1 MLRLKQIDL
10 VGFKSFCT
18 REHLKFAGNGLAA
31 VVGPNGCG
39 KSNICDAVNWVL
51 GEQSAKSLRGGRMHD
66 VIFAGTRHRKPAGMA
81 KVTLTLHDPDDTL
94 ERLFSKNGRSGAPK
108 VPPSPTPGEIAVT
121 RKLFSN
127 GTSQYILN
135 GKTVRLRDVQ
145 DLFLG
150 TGLGPNHYAIIE
162 QGRIGQL
169 LTARSLDRRAFVEEA
184 AGVTRFKSRRKL
196 AELKL
201 ANTELNLER
210 VHDILQEVAR
220 QANSL
225 KRQAERAERYETY
238 REQLREAL
246 SLVFA
251 GQFRRLESSRATLEA
266 ETTLAKQRLASVSDE
281 TRELESEF
289 SGKRGREQEW
299 EAQLEVE
306 RAELS
311 DLRIDEE
318 RMRERIQQQTRT
330 ISDNAA
336 RQQRAVEDLE
346 TASSRVDA
354 LEAGAHRERYE
365 VTELEGAA
373 SAIRDKLESKEVEC
387 SAQQSSLADT
397 HAEQEACRVRMLD
410 SLNALSDTKGRLGKL
425 DETLAGCA
433 ARLERARSSNADAES
448 GIASATTRRE
458 ALLAQAAKMTD
469 AVGALRARRDALRE
483 AVEQGTASLGSLR
496 KAAEGQ
502 RAERSALAARR
513 DSVHEMLQHRAY
525 GAEAVKDIFDALERE
540 PAEGFAPLGVLA
552 DFLEVD
558 AGYERVAE
566 QFLAEELE
574 HVVVGNW
581 SEAAR
586 GAQLVRDEFGGRAAF
601 LLVQREAD
609 GEPQAP
615 PALKS
620 AVRLTDHVR
629 LVARGGA
636 VVPALLPKL
645 RDAFLVEDAATAERL
660 AGLHPDLY
668 FVLADGTWYR
678 GPVVQAGRKSSS
690 GPLVL
695 KQQLRELAP
704 ALQRAEQ
711 ALAQAEQDIESAEDA
726 VRRDRGELE
735 TVMASLQDTEK
746 EALAVQHEVSRSESV
761 VADLQQQAQQ
771 AAADIDRL
779 DAERSSA
786 ESDRERALD
795 DRTRLEGEYADARAR
810 SADLA
815 EQAQA
820 RQAVLA
826 SLQEERTTL
835 RTEAAA
841 MDERLRSGI
850 NSVRRAEAALADQ
863 RDRAKDLQD
872 QIQRWTD
879 ESRELTESNRTL
891 DKQVVGAGERRA
903 ALQAQ
908 ISETSDRLKESRART
923 GALMEAIRDQRA
935 DVEAARERCSAK
947 EVALARLQSDIEHLE
962 SNCAAE
968 LDQPI
973 AEIADTAPETL
984 SEEEVRQAEERHR
997 SIRDKIDRLGPVNV
1011 LARREYEDV
1020 SERKLFLETQQQDLL
1035 DSIRNTREAIREI
1048 DTASRE
1054 RFEAAFEAINH
1065 NFRRVFA
1072 TLFGGGIGE
1081 LRLSDPAD
1089 ADGSGIEI
1097 VAQPPGKRL
1106 QNIALLSGGEK
1117 SLTVM
1122 ALLLATFRY
1131 QPSPFCVLDEVD
1143 SQLDEANTI
1152 RLRGLIQEMAPE
1164 TQFIV
1169 ITHSKTMM
1177 EAAEALYG
1185 VTMGEAGVSKLVS
1198 VRMAGSRIAEMPQG
1212 AGAQEREAVVA

>member
-251 GQFRRLESSRATLEA
+251 GRFRRLEASRETLES
-266 ETTLAKQRLASVSDE
+266 ETALAKQRLASVSYE

-289 SGKRGREQEW
+289 SGKREREQEW

-336 RQQRAVEDLE
+336 RQRRATEDLE

-354 LEAGAHRERYE
+354 LEAGAHRERHE
-365 VTELEGAA
+365 VSELEGAA
-373 SAIRDKLESKEVEC
+373 SALRHKLEGKEVEC
-387 SAQQSSLADT
+387 SAEQSSLADT

-425 DETLAGCA
+425 DETLAGCDT
-433 ARLERARSSNADAES
+433 RLERARASNADAES

-458 ALLAQAAKMTD
+458 ALLAQAAKMAG
-469 AVGALRARRDALRE
+469 AVGELRARRDALRE
-483 AVEQGTASLGSLR
+483 AVEQGTSSLGSLR

-581 SEAAR
+581 AEAAR
-586 GAQLVRDEFGGRAAF
+586 GAQLVRDEFAGRAAF
-601 LLVQREAD
+601 LLVAREAD
-609 GEPQAP
+609 AEPQVP
-615 PALKS
+615 PGLES

-636 VVPALLPKL
+636 APALLPKL
-645 RDAFLVEDAATAERL
+645 KDALLVEDQATAERL

-678 GPVVQAGRKSSS
+678 GPVVQVGRKSSS

-711 ALAQAEQDIESAEDA
+711 ALAQAEQDIEAAEDA

-735 TVMASLQDTEK
+735 TVMASLQGMEK

-761 VADLQQQAQQ
+761 VTDLQQQAQQ
-771 AAADIDRL
+771 AAADIERL
-779 DAERSSA
+779 EAERSSA
-786 ESDRERALD
+786 ESDRQRALD
-795 DRTRLEGEYADARAR
+795 DRAGLEGEYADARTR

-835 RTEAAA
+835 RTSAAT

-850 NSVRRAEAALADQ
+850 NSVRRAEAALAEQ
-863 RDRAKDLQD
+863 RDRAQDLQD

-879 ESRELTESNRTL
+879 ESRELAESNRTL
-891 DKQVVGAGERRA
+891 EEQVLGAGKRRE

-973 AEIADTAPETL
+973 AEIADRAPETI
-984 SEEEVRQAEERHR
+984 SEEELRQAEGSHR
-997 SIRDKIDRLGPVNV
+997 SIRDKIERLGPVNV
-1011 LARREYEDV
+1011 LARREYEEV

-1198 VRMAGSRIAEMPQG
+1198 VRMAGSKIAQMPQ
-1212 AGAQEREAVVA
+1212 AMGAQDREAVVA

>member
-10 VGFKSFCT
+10 VGFKSFCN
-18 REHLKFAGNGLAA
+18 REQLKFGGTGLAA

-94 ERLFSKNGRSGAPK
+94 ERLFSGDGRPDAPK
-108 VPPSPTPGEIAVT
+108 VPVSVNPGEIAVT

-210 VHDILQEVAR
+210 VHDILQEVTR

-238 REQLREAL
+238 RAQLREAL
-246 SLVFA
+246 GLVFA
-251 GQFRRLESSRATLEA
+251 GQFRRLESKRITLEA
-266 ETTLAKQRLASVSDE
+266 EAADAKHRLASVSDR
-281 TRELESEF
+281 TSKLESEF
-289 SGKRGREQEW
+289 STKREREQEW

-306 RAELS
+306 RVELS

-318 RMRERIQQQTRT
+318 RMRERIEQQSRT
-330 ISDNAA
+330 IQDNTG
-336 RQQRAVEDLE
+336 RQQRAAQDLE
-346 TASSRVDA
+346 VASSRVDTLQASA
-354 LEAGAHRERYE
+354 LDERREVAELKRSAT
-365 VTELEGAA
+365 VLRHNLDSKELEC
-373 SAIRDKLESKEVEC
+373 RTH
-387 SAQQSSLADT
+387 QSDLADT
-397 HAEQEACRVRMLD
+397 HAQQEACRVKMLD
-410 SLNALSDTKGRLGKL
+410 TLNALSDTKGRLGKL
-425 DETLAGCA
+425 DETLAGCD
-433 ARLERARSSNADAES
+433 ARLEHARSRNEGSAS

-458 ALLAQAAKMTD
+458 ALLVQAAAAADEIRDRGT
-469 AVGALRARRDALRE
+469 RRDALRV
-483 AVEQGTASLGSLR
+483 AVAQGNSSLGLLR
-496 KAAEGQ
+496 KAAEEQ
-502 RAERSALAARR
+502 RAGCSALAARR
-513 DSVHEMLQHRAY
+513 ESVQEMLRHRAY
-525 GAEAVKDIFDALERE
+525 STEAVKDIFDAFERE
-540 PAEGFAPLGVLA
+540 PDAGFRPLGVLG

-558 AGYERVAE
+558 AGYEKAVE

-581 SEAAR
+581 AEAGR

-601 LLVQREAD
+601 VLVQRERETVLD
-609 GEPQAP
+609 AP
-615 PALKS
+615 PQPEA

-629 LVARGGA
+629 LVDRGGGA
-636 VVPALLPKL
+636 IPALLPKL
-645 RDAFLVEDAATAERL
+645 RDGFLVEDHATAERL
-660 AGLHPDLY
+660 ASLHPDLY

-678 GPVVQAGRKSSS
+678 GPVVQVGRKSSS

-695 KQQLRELAP
+695 KQQLRDLAP
-704 ALQRAEQ
+704 LLQ
-711 ALAQAEQDIESAEDA
+711 QAEGALSQTEQEIESAEDA
-726 VRRDRGELE
+726 LRRDRGELE
-735 TVMASLQDTEK
+735 AVIAGLQDVEK
-746 EALAVQHEVSRSESV
+746 QALAIQHEVGECERVIAELERLV
-761 VADLQQQAQQ
+761 RT
-771 AAADIDRL
+771 AAEEIERL
-779 DAERSSA
+779 EATRSSA
-786 ESDRERALD
+786 QHSRQQALE
-795 DRTRLEGEYADARAR
+795 DRTQLEGEYAGAKAR
-810 SADLA
+810 STELS
-815 EQAQA
+815 EQSRA

-826 SLQEERTTL
+826 TLQEERTSL

-841 MDERLRSGI
+841 MDERMRAGI
-850 NSVRRAEAALADQ
+850 NSVQRAEAALSDQ
-863 RDRAKDLQD
+863 RQRASELQL
-872 QIQRWTD
+872 QIQRWVD
-879 ESRELTESNRTL
+879 ESEELAESNRAL
-891 DKQVVGAGERRA
+891 DAQVISAEKRRA
-903 ALQAQ
+903 VLQAR
-908 ISETSDRLKESRART
+908 IAETTKSLKESRTRT
-923 GALMEAIRDQRA
+923 GALIEAIRDQRNE
-935 DVEAARERCSAK
+935 VEAEREQCQAK
-947 EVALARLQSDIEHLE
+947 EVALARVQSDLEHLE
-962 SNCAAE
+962 GNCTAE
-968 LDQPI
+968 LDTPI
-973 AEIADTAPETL
+973 AEVAERAPTTL
-984 SEEEVRQAEERHR
+984 SEEELQQAEERHQ

-1011 LARREYEDV
+1011 LARREYEEV

-1054 RFEAAFEAINH
+1054 RFEAAFEAIND

-1089 ADGSGIEI
+1089 ADASGIEI

-1106 QNIALLSGGEK
+1106 QNVALLSGGEK

-1122 ALLLATFRY
+1122 ALLMATFRY

-1177 EAAEALYG
+1177 EAAETLYG
-1185 VTMGEAGVSKLVS
+1185 VTMGEVGVSKMVS
-1198 VRMAGSRIAEMPQG
+1198 VRMADSRIAEIPRR
-1212 AGAQEREAVVA
+1212 AEESETAAVVA